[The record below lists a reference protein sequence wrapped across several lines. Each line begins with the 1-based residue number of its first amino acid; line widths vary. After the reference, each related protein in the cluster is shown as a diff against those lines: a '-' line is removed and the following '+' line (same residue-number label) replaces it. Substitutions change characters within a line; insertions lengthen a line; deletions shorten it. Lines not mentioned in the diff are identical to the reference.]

1 MFRRAVEKIDGV
13 SEFKKVSRPNPNGWK
28 KQKVPIV
35 VIPIAD
41 RLKFDTK
48 YSGTRP
54 GNQKKRKH
62 MGAERKTKNN
72 DEVFFRRLHLFHDA
86 FAAASIAHHSIE

>member
-41 RLKFDTK
+41 RLKISIPITREHAPETK
-48 YSGTRP
+48 NKMHTR
-54 GNQKKRKH
+54 
-62 MGAERKTKNN
+62 AERKNKND
-72 DEVFFRRLHLFHDA
+72 DEVFSRRLHLVL
-86 FAAASIAHHSIE
+86 